1 VDRLEQIFRADAES
15 RLMELFLFHF
25 RQTGNTLEQK
35 FLGTRA
41 YGTIEPANVEA
52 ILSTE
57 SAGKKTISYTKTVPN
72 NSTGF
77 GMGPRREIVLPMFG
91 DGILTQEGAAW
102 RHSRR
107 MLRPQLHHKQYEDL
121 AVFQTAIDD
130 LISRLHAVEGV
141 VDLQPLFFC
150 LTLDTTTAFLFG
162 ESVRCLNAEI
172 GVAENTFA
180 SAFNIAQRWVTNRF
194 RLLGFYWLVDGKAF
208 RKACQD
214 VHDFADRLLDRNLS
228 SDMKERDLKKYS
240 FLDAVAKSTSDRTVL
255 RGQIINLLAGGRE
268 TTACLLSW
276 TL

>member
-57 SAGKKTISYTKTVPN
+57 SAGK
-72 NSTGF
+72 
-77 GMGPRREIVLPMFG
+77 GPRREIVLPMFG

-130 LISRLHAVEGV
+130 LIGRLHAVEGV